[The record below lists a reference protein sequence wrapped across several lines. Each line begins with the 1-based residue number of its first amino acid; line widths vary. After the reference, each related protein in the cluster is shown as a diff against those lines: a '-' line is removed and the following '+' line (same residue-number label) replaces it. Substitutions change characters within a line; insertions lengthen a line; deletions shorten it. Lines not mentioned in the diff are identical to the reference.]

1 MTGGG
6 KVLDRTQYYKDYYYR
21 KKDQVKYRYYEKK
34 ERKAESDKIYEP
46 YGGEREYYKMKI
58 NEFISISKK

>member
-34 ERKAESDKIYEP
+34 ERKAETDKIYQP
-46 YGGEREYYKMKI
+46 YGGEKEYYKMMI
-58 NEFISISKK
+58 NKFISISKK